1 MKNKNFQIGKKSA
14 EKYEDLL
21 KNKSQHT
28 NIRNRERDQVKDFK
42 LKFNKEESM
51 SESEQVRKIN
61 NVFEEDDKVIDDMK
75 INVEVDRK
83 QKKKTNT
90 LFSNDFIAFPSK
102 ADKTV
107 VEEPLDNFSHP
118 WLTNRTRKMTG
129 MLKLHYEILDFF
141 DFIKPT
147 EEEDE
152 LRTRTFDIIKSLID
166 EINPNWKVKMFGSFP
181 NKIHLPDS
189 DIDLI
194 VLTDDE
200 SEAIRVLKKVA
211 KKLKDSDSVS
221 FINLIDA
228 RVPIVKAQ
236 IKETGINVDIR

>member
-1 MKNKNFQIGKKSA
+1 MKNKNFQIGNKSA

-21 KNKSQHT
+21 NNKSQYV
-28 NIRNRERDQVKDFK
+28 NSRKRERDEVKSFK
-42 LKFNKEESM
+42 IKFNKEESM

-61 NVFEEDDKVIDDMK
+61 NAFEEDDKVIEDMK
-75 INVEVDRK
+75 MNVEVD
-83 QKKKTNT
+83 KKPRKTNP
-90 LFSNDFIAFPSK
+90 LFSNDFIPFPSK
-102 ADKTV
+102 VDKTV

-118 WLTNRTRKMTG
+118 WLTNRTRKMRG
-129 MLKLHYEILDFF
+129 MLKLHYEILDFY

-152 LRTRTFDIIKSLID
+152 LRTRTFDILKNLID

-200 SEAIRVLKKVA
+200 SEATRVLKKVA